1 MLTPLLYGLA
11 LASGFAAL
19 VYQVAWSHLLALTFG
34 SSTLAASAVVAGFLG
49 GMGIGAWR
57 YHRVAAR
64 VERPLVAYAGLEL
77 GIAAS
82 TAAFTALFAALPEL
96 FAGLAGAA
104 PPGLV
109 GTAARVAAVLLL
121 LLVPCALMGA
131 TYPALCIAGI
141 HSRQGLDRHLGPIY
155 GLNTLGA
162 ALGAAAAG
170 FVLLEWLGTRGAIA
184 LANGVNLAVAAAAW
198 FAARPGTTTA
208 AEAAAALRD
217 EPLPSRLPA
226 WATAVLLAGAGA
238 TTIAYEVVWFR
249 ALRYV
254 VGNSTYAI
262 SASLAIF
269 LLGLGIGGMASRG
282 LLRAR
287 EAERTLAWI
296 QLATALLAAA
306 ALAGIHALLAV
317 PGLRDSISIFSE
329 SLAAR
334 PWPVRLATGAGA
346 AAALLLPATLCMGLT
361 FPLASRLYLGRV
373 GALGARVGGA
383 YLHSNLGSI
392 AGALAA
398 ALLLLPRFGVVGSV
412 RLLMVVNGALAVGV
426 LLAARRPAALPR
438 ALAAAAACGAALLA
452 LPARLPFAGEPLI
465 ERFVP
470 RLLFEREEEI
480 GTVQV
485 WTDPQQPDRL
495 AMAIDGSLIATSAAL
510 HPALYAK
517 QVLLAHL
524 PLAVDPGARR
534 VLSIGVASG
543 STHAALAAYPEL
555 TALDAV
561 EINPAVLAAARWFPE
576 SQALADPRS
585 QVVVEDAIH
594 YLLRARRDWDLI
606 VSDAKQNKDFSGNGR
621 ILSLEFYR
629 FALARLA
636 PCGIFAQ
643 WIPLSNAPEGF
654 TLILRTFLAAFPE
667 VELFADAPESLY
679 MLGSRCP
686 LAERGVRTQ
695 ADYEARGL
703 AAQLGPLGFPTVAD
717 LLALWVTDGAGLAAR
732 LGPGA
737 VNDWNRMPLS
747 YASFRARPSLR
758 DGPAAN
764 LALLIGAGD
773 GAGRRPSPFEAP
785 GSPFATSRP
794 LVQEAHLLRLQG
806 ETSAARRRARA
817 ALAANPA
824 DAAGARVLRALR
836 TITIGPG

>member
-49 GMGIGAWR
+49 GMGIGAWG
-57 YHRVAAR
+57 YHRVVAR
-64 VERPLVAYAGLEL
+64 IERPLVAYAGLEL

-82 TAAFTALFAALPEL
+82 TAAFTVLFAALPAL
-96 FAGLAGAA
+96 FADLSAGAA
-104 PPGLV
+104 PALV
-109 GTAARVAAVLLL
+109 GTPARIAAVLLL
-121 LLVPCALMGA
+121 LLVPSALMGA
-131 TYPALCIAGI
+131 TYPALCIALI
-141 HSRQGLDRHLGPIY
+141 HSKQGLDRHLGPIY

-162 ALGAAAAG
+162 AFGAAAAG
-170 FVLLEWLGTRGAIA
+170 FVLLEWLGVRGAIT
-184 LANGVNLAVAAAAW
+184 LANGTNLAVAAAAW
-198 FAARPGTTTA
+198 LAARPGTTTA

-226 WATAVLLAGAGA
+226 WALAGLLAGSGA
-238 TTIAYEVVWFR
+238 TTIGYEVIWFR

-254 VGNSTYAI
+254 VGNSSYAI
-262 SASLAIF
+262 SASLAVF
-269 LLGLGIGGMASRG
+269 LLGLGIGGMASRL

-287 EAERTLAWI
+287 EVERALAWI

-306 ALAGIHALLAV
+306 ALAGIHALLSV
-317 PGLRDSISIFSE
+317 PDLRDSLSIFSE

-334 PWPVRLATGAGA
+334 PWEVRLATGAGT

-373 GALGARVGGA
+373 GRLGARVGGA
-383 YLHSNLGSI
+383 YLWANLGSI

-398 ALLLLPRFGVVGSV
+398 ALLLLPGFGVVGAV
-412 RLLMVVNGALAVGV
+412 RLLMVVNGALAVAV
-426 LLAARRPAALPR
+426 LFAARQPAALWR
-438 ALAAAAACGAALLA
+438 AGAAAAACGAVLVA

-465 ERFVP
+465 AQSVP

-485 WTDPQQPDRL
+485 WADPQQPDRL
-495 AMAIDGSLIATSAAL
+495 AMAIDGSVIATSADLYAG
-510 HPALYAK
+510 LYAK

-524 PLAVDPGARR
+524 PLALDPSVRR

-543 STHAALAAYPEL
+543 STHAALASYPEL
-555 TALDAV
+555 SALDAV
-561 EINPAVLAAARWFPE
+561 EINPAVLEAARWFPE
-576 SQALADPRS
+576 AQALADPRS
-585 QVVVEDAIH
+585 DVVVEDAIH
-594 YLLRARRDWDLI
+594 YLLRTRESWDLI

-621 ILSLEFYR
+621 ILSLELYR
-629 FALARLA
+629 FALARLS

-643 WIPLSNAPEGF
+643 WIPLSNAPESL

-686 LAERGVRTQ
+686 IAGRGVRAQ
-695 ADYEARGL
+695 ADFEARGL
-703 AAQLGPLGFPTVAD
+703 VGQLEPYGFPTVAD
-717 LLALWVTDGAGLAAR
+717 LLALWVTGGASLAAR
-732 LGPGA
+732 LGSGP
-737 VNDWNRMPLS
+737 VNDWDRMRLS

-758 DGPAAN
+758 DAPAAN
-764 LALLIGAGD
+764 LALLIGAGE
-773 GAGRRPSPFEAP
+773 AGSRPPSPFEAP

-794 LVQEAHLLRLQG
+794 LVQEAKLLQLRG
-806 ETSAARRRARA
+806 EPSAARRRLRA
-817 ALAANPA
+817 ALAANPG
-824 DAAGARVLRALR
+824 DAAAQRTLVALR
-836 TITIGPG
+836 TVTIGP